1 MTTLTID
8 ALKADLID
16 ELAEDF
22 ERDPP
27 GSEGEVLDRVHDFAD
42 ALVPVYTYDL
52 LSLAESDLS
61 LATMKPE
68 REAYSG
74 TGSAANIITANVYD
88 RLYNAGMDWVLSWWE
103 EREDDA

>member
-8 ALKADLID
+8 ALKTDLID

-22 ERDPP
+22 DRDPP
-27 GSEGEVLDRVHDFAD
+27 GSEGEALDRVHDFAD

-61 LATMKPE
+61 LATMRPE
-68 REAYSG
+68 REG
-74 TGSAANIITANVYD
+74 FNQTGSAANIITANVYD
-88 RLYNAGMDWVLSWWE
+88 RLYDAGMDWALNWWE
-103 EREDDA
+103 ERREP